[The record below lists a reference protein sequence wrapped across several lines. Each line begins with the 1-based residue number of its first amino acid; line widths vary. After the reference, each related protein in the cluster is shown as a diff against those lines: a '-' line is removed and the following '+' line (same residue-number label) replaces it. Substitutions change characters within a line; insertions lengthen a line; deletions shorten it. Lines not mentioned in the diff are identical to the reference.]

1 MQQALDERR
10 FVFSEDMLQMA
21 LQFLAQ
27 FPDVARLREAVV
39 GSPYQRVALCPV
51 FVRGA
56 PWGVLVLCS
65 TWLSP
70 EHLPA
75 VGLFGMQL
83 ASCLTVAESNAALE
97 NRERDIA
104 AIRSVATAGSDA
116 ELDRLL
122 PKLLR
127 VAAESTQSDHAAIH
141 LLRSKGE
148 LLLAGTHGY
157 RAPMEERHTW
167 LAAGTALEEVAR
179 SLQPRALNV
188 RQWPMRVRAD
198 LRAEA
203 IEETALLPL
212 HVQLGPP
219 GACCSRAPRPASTP
233 RRSSPSASCWRSSS
247 PSTWRTRGCT
257 PRPSARWSSSRCC
270 SPCRA
275 WAPRRAR

>member
-1 MQQALDERR
+1 M
-10 FVFSEDMLQMA
+10 
-21 LQFLAQ
+21 
-27 FPDVARLREAVV
+27 
-39 GSPYQRVALCPV
+39 ALCPV

-97 NRERDIA
+97 NRERNIA

-198 LRAEA
+198 LRAEG
-203 IEETALLPL
+203 IEEEQALLPL
-212 HVQLGPP
+212 HVQLRPAG
-219 GACCSRAPRPASTP
+219 CLLLSRASSRQYTEEG
-233 RRSSPSASCWRSSS
+233 SPSASCWRSSS